1 MEFAREVTCMRK
13 NLTLVLA
20 ICLLLICMNG
30 CSINDATESTTK
42 PTMSSDQ
49 DYKKP
54 DSKVTFLECEFW
66 RITVRYLGESELAD
80 RIIKALEAMEE
91 TDEISSKISDDVI
104 SVDCAEHISPA
115 EIGTVWIEIG
125 DKIYRMNSDYSQIC
139 LVETHY
145 GEGKVLAI
153 TEEFKTAVYGA
164 CNYYPYDYYLGE
176 YHQGDETVVLNHVF
190 EADSTVKLSIKNI
203 KIENDYHSQNTVT
216 IELTSSIDQ
225 EIKINYRS
233 QQSPDNLYSLE
244 DEIVVLKKDVP
255 TTVELTFRGS
265 KYSYRLYITA
275 DNTKA
280 EIRIDP

>member
-1 MEFAREVTCMRK
+1 MRK
-13 NLTLVLA
+13 NLTWVLA

-54 DSKVTFLECEFW
+54 DSKVTFLECGFW

-91 TDEISSKISDDVI
+91 TGEISSKISDDVI

-125 DKIYRMNSDYSQIC
+125 DKIYRMNADYSQIC

-225 EIKINYRS
+225 EIKIHYRS
-233 QQSPDNLYSLE
+233 QQSPDNLYSLG
-244 DEIVVLKKDVP
+244 DETVVLKKDVP

-280 EIRIDP
+280 EIRIAP